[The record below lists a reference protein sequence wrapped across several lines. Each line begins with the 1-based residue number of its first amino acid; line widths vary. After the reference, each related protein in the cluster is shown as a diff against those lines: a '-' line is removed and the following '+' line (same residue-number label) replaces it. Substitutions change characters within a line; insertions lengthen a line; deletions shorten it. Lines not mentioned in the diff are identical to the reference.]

1 MGTRS
6 LTFTHDER
14 GTNVLCLYRQFDGY
28 PEGHGSD
35 LAEILNN
42 TNNNGMECLSASIV
56 AKLKTG
62 AYNIYIYPSD
72 TKDAGHDYEYHVNP
86 NHVEVFKTYPERES
100 IFVGNYQ
107 AFKTFCKSQDRK
119 VA

>member
-6 LTFTHDER
+6 LTYTYDTE
-14 GTNVLCLYRQFDGY
+14 GEKIMCLYRQFDGY

-42 TNNNGMECLSASIV
+42 TGSNGMECLSASIV

-62 AYNIYIYPSD
+62 AYNFYLYPVTVGD
-72 TKDAGHDYEYHVNP
+72 CGQEYEYHVMKD
-86 NHVEVFKTYPERES
+86 HVEVFTTYLEAKQIFSGSYRE
-100 IFVGNYQ
+100 FQ
-107 AFKTFCKSQDRK
+107 EFCVSQSRK
-119 VA
+119 AG